1 MTTAVATPEQA
12 LELSDHVEDDP
23 SALVRAENVDKT
35 YVTRQGPV
43 TALKGAS
50 ISVQRGT
57 FISLVGPSGCGKS
70 TLLKIIGGL
79 IPKTG
84 GEVLYRGRQVEGP
97 NRDIGMMFQTPT
109 LFPWRTILENVM
121 LPIEIFKRDTKTH
134 LEKAKEVLEMVGLKS
149 FENCYPRELS
159 GGMQQRAALSRV
171 LIFEPHLLLMDEPFG
186 ALDEFNRERLNL
198 EILRVW
204 GELKQTVIF
213 VTHNIAEAVFLA
225 DELYVMSPS
234 PGRVIGHLT
243 VNLERPRTFGSM
255 HEPEFVDKV
264 YQVRDLLGV
273 AR

>member
-12 LELSDHVEDDP
+12 LELSDHVEDNP

-84 GEVLYRGRQVEGP
+84 GEVFYRGRQVEGP

-134 LEKAKEVLEMVGLKS
+134 LEKAKEVLEMVGLKG

-234 PGRVIGHLT
+234 PGRVIGHLN
-243 VNLERPRTFGSM
+243 VSLERPRTFGSM
-255 HEPEFVDKV
+255 HEPEFVEKV